1 MNGNAADPAKAREA
15 AVTMLTAPGGR
26 FEVVEED
33 VLGRRMRVFRN
44 RLRSLREL
52 LLTARRH
59 GDTEYL
65 VCEENRWT
73 FAEHHA
79 RVASLAQALRERYHI
94 GKGDRVAIL
103 SANNAEWIMTF
114 WAATS
119 LGAITV
125 GMNSL
130 WSAREVEYG
139 LADSAPS
146 LIVTDGRR
154 RELLGDTGTTVL
166 SMETDIPALASQT
179 PGAEL
184 PDSDIAEDDPAVIL
198 YTSGTTGRPKG
209 AVHSHRNVLA
219 ACDYHLFNDALAEAL
234 GRPPTRRRYL
244 LATPLFHI
252 AALHNLAVPRL
263 ATAETAVIYTGRFEA
278 ERVLRLIER
287 ERVTNWGAVPTMANR
302 LLEHGDLSGYDLSS
316 LTALSLNSAPSSPAL
331 MDRVRELLPHAAPSL
346 GTTYGLTETSTAAT
360 LATSADLA
368 RCPDS
373 VGTPVVNVDV
383 EIRDAEGNRVPD
395 GVEGEICVR
404 GAQVMLGYWNNQEAT
419 AAAIDPDGWL
429 RTGDLGMLADGHL
442 RISSRRADLIL
453 RGGENVYPVEIE
465 NVLAEHPR
473 VAESVVLGLPHND
486 LGEEVAAVVVPAGP
500 DAVRQDELSA
510 FVAQRLARYKVPTRW
525 LLTTRP
531 LPRNAT
537 GKVERHRVR
546 DSVER
551 RAADA
556 G

>member
-1 MNGNAADPAKAREA
+1 MNGNAADPGKARDA
-15 AVTMLTAPGGR
+15 AVASLTAPGGR
-26 FEVVEED
+26 FEVVEEE
-33 VLGRRMRVFRN
+33 VLGRRMRVFRS
-44 RLRSLREL
+44 RPRSLREL

-65 VCEENRWT
+65 VCEEGRWT
-73 FAEHHA
+73 FDEHHA
-79 RVASLAQALRERYHI
+79 SVASLALALRARYHI

-103 SANNAEWIMTF
+103 SANNAEWITTF
-114 WAATS
+114 WAATT

-130 WSAREVEYG
+130 WSAREIGYG
-139 LADSAPS
+139 LADSTPS
-146 LIVTDGRR
+146 VIVADARR
-154 RELLGDTGTTVL
+154 RELLGQTDATVL
-166 SMETDIPALASQT
+166 SVETDIPALASQT
-179 PGAEL
+179 PDAEL
-184 PDSDIAEDDPAVIL
+184 PDCDIAEDDPAVIL

-234 GRPPTRRRYL
+234 GRPPARRRFL
-244 LATPLFHI
+244 LVTPLFHI
-252 AALHNLAVPRL
+252 AGLHNLAVPRL
-263 ATAETAVIYTGRFEA
+263 VTGETAVIYTGRFEA

-302 LLEHGDLSGYDLSS
+302 LIEHGDLSGYDLSS

-331 MDRVRELLPHAAPSL
+331 MERVRELLPHAAPSL

-360 LATSADLA
+360 LATAADLA
-368 RCPDS
+368 RYPDS
-373 VGTPVVNVDV
+373 VGTPVINVDV
-383 EIRDAEGNRVPD
+383 EIRDAKGNRVPD

-404 GAQVMLGYWNNQEAT
+404 GAQVMLGYWNNPEAT
-419 AAAIDPDGWL
+419 AAAIGPDGWL

-465 NVLAEHPR
+465 NALAEHPC
-473 VAESVVLGLPHND
+473 VAESVVLGLPHAD
-486 LGEEVAAVVVPAGP
+486 LGEVVAAVVVLTEPGA
-500 DAVRQDELSA
+500 ARQAELSA
-510 FVAQRLARYKVPTRW
+510 FVAERLARYKVPTRW

-546 DSVER
+546 DSMEHQVV
-551 RAADA
+551 DD